1 MKKLGFGT
9 MRLPLL
15 VADDPKTV
23 DREQFKQMVDK
34 YMEKGFRYFDTAYPY
49 HQETSEL
56 AVKECLVERYP
67 REAYVLADKM
77 PIIRVKDSSDYQ
89 RYFDEQLEKTGVEYF
104 DYYLLHNMGR
114 DRYINTKKYGGFEF
128 ISDLKKKGLVK
139 KIGFSFHDQADVL
152 DQILSEQPDI
162 DFVQLQINYL
172 DWESQVTQSGACYR
186 VAQKHGKKVVVME
199 PVKGGTLAKLPDEAM
214 KVFLDFYK
222 AKGYTEANMPSP
234 ASLAI
239 RFAASLEDVIMVLSG
254 MSDIA
259 QLEDNTSYMEEFKP
273 LADDE
278 RELVERITAILK
290 SVIKIP
296 CTSCKYCMEEC
307 PMNINIPAYFGL
319 YNLYSVTGKKTNMYY
334 ERFSMNHG
342 KASECVKCG
351 KCENICPQHIEVRAW
366 LDEMAKL
373 YEAQN

>member
-128 ISDLKKKGLVK
+128 ISDLK
-139 KIGFSFHDQADVL
+139 
-152 DQILSEQPDI
+152 
-162 DFVQLQINYL
+162 
-172 DWESQVTQSGACYR
+172 R
-186 VAQKHGKKVVVME
+186 
-199 PVKGGTLAKLPDEAM
+199 
-214 KVFLDFYK
+214 
-222 AKGYTEANMPSP
+222 
-234 ASLAI
+234 
-239 RFAASLEDVIMVLSG
+239 
-254 MSDIA
+254 
-259 QLEDNTSYMEEFKP
+259 
-273 LADDE
+273 
-278 RELVERITAILK
+278 
-290 SVIKIP
+290 
-296 CTSCKYCMEEC
+296 
-307 PMNINIPAYFGL
+307 
-319 YNLYSVTGKKTNMYY
+319 
-334 ERFSMNHG
+334 
-342 KASECVKCG
+342 
-351 KCENICPQHIEVRAW
+351 RA
-366 LDEMAKL
+366 
-373 YEAQN
+373 

>member
-1 MKKLGFGT
+1 
-9 MRLPLL
+9 
-15 VADDPKTV
+15 
-23 DREQFKQMVDK
+23 
-34 YMEKGFRYFDTAYPY
+34 
-49 HQETSEL
+49 
-56 AVKECLVERYP
+56 
-67 REAYVLADKM
+67 
-77 PIIRVKDSSDYQ
+77 
-89 RYFDEQLEKTGVEYF
+89 
-104 DYYLLHNMGR
+104 
-114 DRYINTKKYGGFEF
+114 
-128 ISDLKKKGLVK
+128 
-139 KIGFSFHDQADVL
+139 
-152 DQILSEQPDI
+152 
-162 DFVQLQINYL
+162 
-172 DWESQVTQSGACYR
+172 
-186 VAQKHGKKVVVME
+186 
-199 PVKGGTLAKLPDEAM
+199 
-214 KVFLDFYK
+214 
-222 AKGYTEANMPSP
+222 MPSP

>member
-34 YMEKGFRYFDTAYPY
+34 YMEKGFRCFDTAYPY

-172 DWESQVTQSGACYR
+172 DWESQVAQSGACYR